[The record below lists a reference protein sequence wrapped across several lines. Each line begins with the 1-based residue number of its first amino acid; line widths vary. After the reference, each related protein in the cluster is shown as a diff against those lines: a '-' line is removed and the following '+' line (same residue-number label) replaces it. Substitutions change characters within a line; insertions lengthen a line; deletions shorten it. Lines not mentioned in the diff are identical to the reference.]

1 MNIVLDDKLIFYN
14 WMPCIAD
21 WSMDCTDE
29 FYRSNS
35 VSRICNPPDL
45 TENTINDVK
54 ENDII
59 FVKTDYLKSNY
70 FQTEV
75 LPRIKVPFKL
85 VSGISSYTVDNYQP
99 IIDNELCV
107 KWFCTNPPV
116 DHKKVVGI
124 PIGFEEKERAG
135 GDQEL
140 LKKYLNQENTE
151 KKNKIILP
159 YHTQSTNPVR
169 SAAIEYLSSLPYV
182 DVQQEKLGFDDYMKL
197 LSEYRYCI
205 CLEGAGYDTHRN
217 YECLLTGTV
226 PIMKKSNMRLIYIN
240 WNLPSMFVEEWE
252 SVANINLDSSFDFSN
267 VDKFMQVQSHI
278 ERIKNG

>member
-1 MNIVLDDKLIFYN
+1 VLDDKLIFYN

-21 WSMDCTDE
+21 WSMDCSDE

-35 VSRICNPPDL
+35 VSRICSPPDL

-70 FQTEV
+70 FQLEV
-75 LPRIKVPFKL
+75 LPRIKVPFRL

-99 IIDNELCV
+99 IIDNELCT
-107 KWFCTNPPV
+107 KWFCTNPPME
-116 DHKKVVGI
+116 HRKIVGI

-140 LKKYLNQENTE
+140 LKKYLNQENVE

-169 SAAIEYLSSLPYV
+169 SAAIEFLSSLPYV

-197 LSEYRYCI
+197 LSEYKYCI

-226 PIMKKSNMRLIYIN
+226 PIMKRSNIKSIYLD
-240 WNLPSMFVEEWE
+240 WKLPCMFVESWE
-252 SVANINLDSSFDFSN
+252 DVAETNLDSVFDFSN
-267 VDKFMQVQSHI
+267 VDKFMHVQSHI